1 MKKTISILLLF
12 AMAIGI
18 TVSSYAAEEYTFEL
32 QYTGKIEKNVTK
44 EANVLLIGK
53 SATMYS
59 KVRIKIDVSGPS
71 TPKIIAKDSLGNEYD
86 IAQIGYWGPPQ
97 GFAVGGD
104 FTNTTPVKATFAEA
118 GTYTITLSLINLENS
133 TVITQKSFP
142 IEVAEDNVTNNNTS
156 INNVVVEELPKT
168 GVSVFEYIIIFS
180 ILLITLSLIGI
191 YAKKRKYEN

>member
-1 MKKTISILLLF
+1 MKKAISILLLF

-18 TVSSYAAEEYTFEL
+18 TVFSYAAEEYTFEL
-32 QYTGKIEKNVTK
+32 QYTGKLEKNVTK

-71 TPKIIAKDSLGNEYD
+71 TPKIIAKDSLGNKHN
-86 IAQIGYWGPPQ
+86 IAQIGYWGPPE
-97 GFAVGGD
+97 GFTVGGD

-133 TVITQKSFP
+133 SVITQKSFP
-142 IEVAEDNVTNNNTS
+142 IEVAEDNMTSNNPG
-156 INNVVVEELPKT
+156 INNEVVEELPKT
-168 GVSVFEYIIIFS
+168 GVSVIEYILIFS

>member
-1 MKKTISILLLF
+1 MKKAISILLLF

-18 TVSSYAAEEYTFEL
+18 TVFSYAAEEYAFEL

-71 TPKIIAKDSLGNEYD
+71 TPKIIAKDSLGNEHD

-133 TVITQKSFP
+133 SVITQKSFP

-180 ILLITLSLIGI
+180 ILLITLSLVGI
-191 YAKKRKYEN
+191 YAKKRKR

>member
-1 MKKTISILLLF
+1 MKKAVSILLLF
-12 AMAIGI
+12 VMAISI

-32 QYTGKIEKNVTK
+32 QYTGKIEKNVIK

-59 KVRIKIDVSGPS
+59 KVRIKMDVSGPS
-71 TPKIIAKDSLGNEYD
+71 IPKIIAKDSLGNEHD
-86 IAQIGYWGPPQ
+86 IAQIGYWGPPE

-133 TVITQKSFP
+133 SVITQKSFS

-156 INNVVVEELPKT
+156 VNNEVVEELPKT
-168 GVSVFEYIIIFS
+168 GMSVFEYIFIFS
-180 ILLITLSLIGI
+180 ILLITLSLVGI